1 MVESYGAFAT
11 IVLRLAHPDHQ
22 ATIRE
27 ELFQRMVFN
36 ILMGNIDDHERNHGL
51 RLGFDGYQ
59 ALIVGASVLESMLGN
74 ALSELSEFSIKKPR
88 IAELIRQVTR
98 TVYQW
103 PQHFARNGVCQADM
117 DLPHASIDRDALEL
131 QRMMYD

>member
-1 MVESYGAFAT
+1 M
-11 IVLRLAHPDHQ
+11 LRLAHPDHQ
-22 ATIRE
+22 ASMRE

-59 ALIVGASVLESMLGN
+59 TLIVGASVTESMLGN
-74 ALSELSEFSIKKPR
+74 ALSELSEFGIKKPR

-98 TVYQW
+98 TV
-103 PQHFARNGVCQADM
+103 
-117 DLPHASIDRDALEL
+117 
-131 QRMMYD
+131 